1 MDRAMSDGNL
11 ITRVDGYLGTSMGY
25 GIKRR
30 PAGPGILAF
39 EADVQADRWTVEVD
53 LDRSAQATVTEANP
67 QGETKV
73 SQVHVEATTSDRA
86 PVRLPRAKGDRSIPE
101 RITFLLPRDYSM
113 PDGDGPCSLRVEVQ
127 FLDREPLAQA

>member
-1 MDRAMSDGNL
+1 
-11 ITRVDGYLGTSMGY
+11 MGY

-53 LDRSAQATVTEANP
+53 LDRSAQAKVTEVNS

-73 SQVHVEATTSDRA
+73 RQVQVEATTFDRA

-101 RITFLLPRDYSM
+101 RITFLLPRDYSL
-113 PDGDGPCSLRVEVQ
+113 PDGDGLCSLRIDVR
-127 FLDREPLAQA
+127 FLNREPLAQA